1 MALFY
6 APNSLHLW
14 WNDHTEIALE
24 TLKNWFMLN
33 SNNIKAVSIFQDT
46 VHNFYDKHGGRWV
59 FFGGK

>member
-6 APNSLHLW
+6 APNSWHLW
-14 WNDHTEIALE
+14 WNDHKEIALE

-33 SNNIKAVSIFQDT
+33 SNNIKAVWIFQDT
-46 VHNFYDKHGGRWV
+46 VHNFYNKHGGRWV